1 MVVLTPARVIRQ
13 VRDTYR
19 EQTTQG
25 MHADLVFRFIE
36 VQALLLSPICPHV
49 AEKIWQLIGK
59 VWSRVSHSLMGAGRR
74 TWSQWSYVQFCG
86 IEQR

>member
-1 MVVLTPARVIRQ
+1 MLFRQ

-19 EQTTQG
+19 EQTTRG
-25 MHADLVFRFIE
+25 MHVELVFRFIE

-59 VWSRVSHSLMGAGRR
+59 VRSPVSYCVKGVDAGNFVANARMFNYPR
-74 TWSQWSYVQFCG
+74 
-86 IEQR
+86 I

>member
-1 MVVLTPARVIRQ
+1 MCLRQ

-25 MHADLVFRFIE
+25 MHVDLVFRFIE
-36 VQALLLSPICPHV
+36 VQAILLSPICPHV

-59 VWSRVSHSLMGAGRR
+59 VGYGGRVGTNGSGAGTGRQE
-74 TWSQWSYVQFCG
+74 SGQAAGVGGGGASGQAD
-86 IEQR
+86 